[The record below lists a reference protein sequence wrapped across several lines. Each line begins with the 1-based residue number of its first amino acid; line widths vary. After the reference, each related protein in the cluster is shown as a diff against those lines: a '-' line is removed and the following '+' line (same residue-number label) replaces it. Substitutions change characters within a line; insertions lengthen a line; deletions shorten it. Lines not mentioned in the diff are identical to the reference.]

1 MSQIFVF
8 DLFRSSNCYHT
19 LDIKYGSRYIN
30 GLMDC
35 IYWSSDNLSC
45 LDEEGDAESSIALLL
60 HELGLYF
67 LFFQGIE
74 NSVKFL

>member
-1 MSQIFVF
+1 
-8 DLFRSSNCYHT
+8 
-19 LDIKYGSRYIN
+19 
-30 GLMDC
+30 MDC